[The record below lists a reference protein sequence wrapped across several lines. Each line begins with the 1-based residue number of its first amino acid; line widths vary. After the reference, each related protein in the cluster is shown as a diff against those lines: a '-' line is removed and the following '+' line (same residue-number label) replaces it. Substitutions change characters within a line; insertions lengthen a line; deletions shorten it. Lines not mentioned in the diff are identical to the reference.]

1 MPMLI
6 REIFDEMAAAF
17 RRRNSRHMRKLNDR
31 IMIET
36 AVEFSKEMYELSV
49 LSYVLGKILSKP
61 RFFSPKYKQNM
72 NAIQNTLELARK
84 AKDPLSLLPTLEREV
99 GRLESEDP
107 RFVIDLFTKG
117 RLKMAAIFYAQGFS
131 LGRASEITGVPK
143 SEILSYAGKTMM
155 FEKVKTEVSVEKR
168 LHFAREALGG

>member
-1 MPMLI
+1 MLI
-6 REIFDEMAAAF
+6 KEIFDEMASAF
-17 RRRNSRHMRKLNDR
+17 RRKNSRHMRKLNDK
-31 IMIET
+31 IMVET
-36 AVEFSKEMYELSV
+36 AIEFSKEMYELAV
-49 LSYVLGKILSKP
+49 ISYVLGKILSKP
-61 RFFSPKYKQNM
+61 RFYSSKYKQNM

-84 AKDPLSLLPTLEREV
+84 ARDPLKLVPTLEREV

-143 SEILSYAGKTMM
+143 NEILSYAGKTMM
-155 FEKVKTEVSVEKR
+155 FEKVKVEVGVEKR
-168 LHFAREALGG
+168 LRFAREALGG

>member
-1 MPMLI
+1 MNV
-6 REIFDEMAAAF
+6 REIFDEMARAF
-17 RRRNSRHMRKLNDR
+17 RRKNSRHMRKLNDR

-36 AVEFSKEMYELSV
+36 AIEFSKEMYELAV
-49 LSYVLGKILSKP
+49 VSYVLGKILSKP
-61 RFFSPKYKQNM
+61 RFHSPKYRQSI

-84 AKDPLSLLPTLEREV
+84 AKDPLKLVPTLEREIS
-99 GRLESEDP
+99 RLESEDP

-131 LGRASEITGVPK
+131 LGRASEITGIPK

-155 FEKVKTEVSVEKR
+155 FERIKTEVSVEKR
-168 LHFAREALGG
+168 LSVAREALGG